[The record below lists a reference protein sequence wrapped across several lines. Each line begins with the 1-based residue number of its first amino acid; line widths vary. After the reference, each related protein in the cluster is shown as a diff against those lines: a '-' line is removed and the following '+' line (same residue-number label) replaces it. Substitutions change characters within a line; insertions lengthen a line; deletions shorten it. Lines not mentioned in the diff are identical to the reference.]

1 MPLFSQSSSLS
12 AHHHS
17 LSWSA
22 PMRTALGAGME
33 NSGVFSSWD
42 EEWWSGGVWGGTGRV
57 GWGWRRER
65 LECVGF
71 SVCSKWGALLGRAVS
86 KPQVLA
92 DCWSDISVP
101 CYVGHVTQI
110 DTLDGLFLPEGYH
123 PRESQR
129 WQSSYSFCNLIL
141 GVMSNHFCCILFI
154 KSQSLNLAHIKGR
167 GYIKLGIRRG
177 RDHLE

>member
-1 MPLFSQSSSLS
+1 MLQ
-12 AHHHS
+12 A
-17 LSWSA
+17 SWGLATGNRS
-22 PMRTALGAGME
+22 PILCGSWEALGPPWPLICLKK
-33 NSGVFSSWD
+33 SHFQLIHK
-42 EEWWSGGVWGGTGRV
+42 TG
-57 GWGWRRER
+57 
-65 LECVGF
+65 
-71 SVCSKWGALLGRAVS
+71 S

-101 CYVGHVTQI
+101 CYVGRFTQT

-123 PRESQR
+123 PIESQR

-141 GVMSNHFCCILFI
+141 GVMSNHFCRILFF

-167 GYIKLGIRRG
+167 GFIKVGIRRC

>member
-1 MPLFSQSSSLS
+1 MGSILAGSSSSGSVTKAIIELLTGLQAS
-12 AHHHS
+12 WGLAIGNRSPS
-17 LSWSA
+17 LCGSWEA
-22 PMRTALGAGME
+22 
-33 NSGVFSSWD
+33 
-42 EEWWSGGVWGGTGRV
+42 V
-57 GWGWRRER
+57 GPPWP
-65 LECVGF
+65 LIF
-71 SVCSKWGALLGRAVS
+71 LKKIHFQLIHMTVS

-101 CYVGHVTQI
+101 CYVGHFTQI

-154 KSQSLNLAHIKGR
+154 KSQLLNLAHIKGR